1 MVNKNLKNNYL
12 NNFINIFM
20 PEKSFNFIYFLSLFY
35 LFNLSLTIIF
45 GRPFV
50 GLMIFNQQLGKAYV
64 LAGAISIGILLILKY
79 GNLILLDKK
88 FKAIIN
94 VLLFISI
101 SFIVSL
107 FLNGFRVDLYIFKS
121 SSYIWSLGYCVLGYY
136 FLKNIKRELILFV
149 IFCSAFGLYF
159 ASIIN
164 YPNFIIDIFISNS
177 DKFQLIKAADSLL
190 IFVILNFFFEKYSK
204 FDNRYKF
211 LILMSSF
218 GMFLP
223 YYIYQSRGSL
233 LASVLFFVLSL
244 ISYRKFILKNLL
256 LTFFYSLI
264 SFVLFYISSYSIAF
278 ISLDDSL
285 LPDTFSEANS
295 AIVDNILTEKEPRK
309 GFLTFYIDNGRL
321 QSLDA
326 TTNWRLD
333 IWQDLTEDLSSKD
346 KLFFGFGYLEP
357 FEIMNDPSE
366 PGRLGRDG
374 LNEHVHNYFFNIIGR
389 GGLLQLFLFLLFYFY
404 IFRIW
409 INKNLSILDFLKF
422 FAPILI
428 VSSLDVTMEGVHFP
442 FIFLSFLGYI
452 LSHD

>member
-1 MVNKNLKNNYL
+1 M
-12 NNFINIFM
+12 FI
-20 PEKSFNFIYFLSLFY
+20 
-35 LFNLSLTIIF
+35 
-45 GRPFV
+45 
-50 GLMIFNQQLGKAYV
+50 
-64 LAGAISIGILLILKY
+64 
-79 GNLILLDKK
+79 
-88 FKAIIN
+88 
-94 VLLFISI
+94 
-101 SFIVSL
+101 
-107 FLNGFRVDLYIFKS
+107 
-121 SSYIWSLGYCVLGYY
+121 
-136 FLKNIKRELILFV
+136 
-149 IFCSAFGLYF
+149 
-159 ASIIN
+159 
-164 YPNFIIDIFISNS
+164 
-177 DKFQLIKAADSLL
+177 
-190 IFVILNFFFEKYSK
+190 
-204 FDNRYKF
+204 
-211 LILMSSF
+211 
-218 GMFLP
+218 
-223 YYIYQSRGSL
+223 
-233 LASVLFFVLSL
+233 LSL

-256 LTFFYSLI
+256 LAFFYSLI

-278 ISLDDSL
+278 ISLDKSL

-346 KLFFGFGYLEP
+346 KLLLGFGYLEP

-404 IFRIW
+404 IFQIW